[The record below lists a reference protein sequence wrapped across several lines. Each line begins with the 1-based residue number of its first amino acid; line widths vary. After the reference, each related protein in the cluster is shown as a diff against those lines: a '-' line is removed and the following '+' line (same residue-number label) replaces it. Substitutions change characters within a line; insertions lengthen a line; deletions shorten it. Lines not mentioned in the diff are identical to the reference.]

1 MNSRKGSTWQ
11 WVAFFF
17 LLWCLGVRWWYQVA
31 TTIAYSF
38 LMVQKECVALL
49 QPLFDRTTE
58 KALKSE
64 LILYK
69 QMLNKAEDELIQIK
83 AESAYYNDIKE
94 LIDFKK
100 RYSQDN
106 AVLAQVLLKN
116 FSLSA
121 HYFLLDAGK
130 NKQIEPDMVV
140 VSGNKLVGKIV
151 EVFPYYSKVLLVTDP
166 LCKVAVKTAKT
177 GVKGIHEGCLSLDKT
192 TIKYMSHL
200 ETIEQNDLVLTSGE
214 GLVFP
219 QGFAVGILQEFF
231 IKNLQYQVTVKPV
244 VNFQTLAYCTIV
256 QKGSELV
263 AQPSLDN

>member
-1 MNSRKGSTWQ
+1 
-11 WVAFFF
+11 
-17 LLWCLGVRWWYQVA
+17 
-31 TTIAYSF
+31 
-38 LMVQKECVALL
+38 
-49 QPLFDRTTE
+49 
-58 KALKSE
+58 
-64 LILYK
+64 
-69 QMLNKAEDELIQIK
+69 
-83 AESAYYNDIKE
+83 
-94 LIDFKK
+94 
-100 RYSQDN
+100 
-106 AVLAQVLLKN
+106 
-116 FSLSA
+116 
-121 HYFLLDAGK
+121 
-130 NKQIEPDMVV
+130 MVV

-244 VNFQTLAYCTIV
+244 INFQTLAYCTIV